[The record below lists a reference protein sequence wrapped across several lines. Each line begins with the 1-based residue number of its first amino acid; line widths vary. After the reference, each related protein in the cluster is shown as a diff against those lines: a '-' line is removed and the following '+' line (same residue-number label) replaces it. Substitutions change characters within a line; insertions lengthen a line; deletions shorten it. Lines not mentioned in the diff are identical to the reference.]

1 MSGNE
6 IYPYIEKLK
15 EIDKV
20 NLWSYLTLCS
30 SQFMC
35 KKARATKRNEKR
47 EVEAKKRDLLETVV
61 ETSKVTFSS
70 NKSLALNLLKN
81 VEKGL
86 VRSGFEVRVVKARL
100 SSRGLFGGSET
111 FGQTVFEVGLS
122 FDPLLNLPFIPGS
135 SLKGAVRSA
144 YQELF
149 LKKRVK
155 DEKLCESECRRIF
168 GESGKSV
175 GLVGFTDA
183 YPVEPGEKG
192 LILYPDV
199 MTPHYRENVKTELDV
214 QPNPLVYLTVAPGTV
229 FQFYVFWKSRGERRV
244 KLGSGFEAD
253 LSPSPK
259 PDLQTLALLDLAL
272 LYSLKTGVG
281 AKTCLGYSSLEVVEY
296 REVR

>member
-1 MSGNE
+1 MSGDR
-6 IYPYIEKLK
+6 IYPYIENLK
-15 EIDKV
+15 KIDKL
-20 NLWSYLTLCS
+20 NLWSYLILCS
-30 SQFMC
+30 SRLMC
-35 KKARATKRNEKR
+35 KKAEVVKRNDKR
-47 EVEAKKRDLLETVV
+47 EVEAKKRDLLETMV

-70 NKSLALNLLKN
+70 NKCLVLNLLKDI
-81 VEKGL
+81 EGGL
-86 VRSGFEVRVVKARL
+86 VRSGFEVRIVKARL
-100 SSRGLFGGSET
+100 SSRGLFGVGET

-155 DEKLCESECRRIF
+155 DEKLCEAECKRIF

-183 YPVEPGEKG
+183 YPIEPGEKG

-199 MTPHYRENVKTELDV
+199 MTLHYRENVKTELDV
-214 QPNPLVYLTVAPGTV
+214 QPNPLVYLTVAPGTI
-229 FQFYVFWKSRGERRV
+229 FRFYVFWKNRGERRV
-244 KLGSGFEAD
+244 KVGSGFKAD

-259 PDLQTLALLDLAL
+259 PTPETLALLDLAI

-281 AKTCLGYSSLEVVEY
+281 AKTSLGYSSLEVLEY
-296 REVR
+296 GEVR